1 MLLTST
7 DAGQIALEFLMADWN
22 ISEDYRE
29 WFTIFNSRL
38 VGESWYIVELGIE
51 GFPDRWFIQVYDTG
65 ACDPNY
71 TFISPIRG
79 SEGYIDLPNVPDI
92 VAEVLVSERNAR

>member
-1 MLLTST
+1 MLLTET

-22 ISEDYRE
+22 ICEDDRE

-38 VGESWYIVELGIE
+38 VGESWYIVELGVE

-65 ACDPNY
+65 MCDPNY
-71 TFISPIRG
+71 TFVSPVPGIYG
-79 SEGYIDLPNVPDI
+79 FQDFGDLPDM
-92 VAEVLVSERNAR
+92 VAEVLVAERKAR

>member
-1 MLLTST
+1 
-7 DAGQIALEFLMADWN
+7 MADWN
-22 ISEDYRE
+22 ISDNYRE
-29 WFTIFNSRL
+29 WFTIVGSRL
-38 VGESWYIVELGIE
+38 VGESWYIVELGVE

-79 SEGYIDLPNVPDI
+79 SDGYVDLTSLPDI
-92 VAEVLVSERNAR
+92 IAEVLVAERNVR